1 MKTTILLS
9 LISTVSLRLVSRH
22 GQAAVSTGEVS
33 VVVSAAVA
41 LVLAVFVAALWL
53 VNPLQAESW
62 AAVAVLALGLLVLA
76 DFAQPRIGMEALI
89 LPLKASAAQPVHSDI
104 TTEAAARLLLG
115 HTNSAYGQINR
126 RARMPAGTQPLLASR
141 IARHH

>member
-9 LISTVSLRLVSRH
+9 LISTAVVALS
-22 GQAAVSTGEVS
+22 QPAWAAAVVAGVSTEEVS

-53 VNPLQAESW
+53 PNPLQAESG
-62 AAVAVLALGLLVLA
+62 AAVVALALAVPVLAAA

-89 LPLKASAAQPVHSDI
+89 LPLEVSAAQPVHSDI

-115 HTNSAYGQINR
+115 HTNSADGQINR
-126 RARMPAGTQPLLASR
+126 
-141 IARHH
+141 

>member
-9 LISTVSLRLVSRH
+9 LISTALVALSQPAWA
-22 GQAAVSTGEVS
+22 GGGAVAAVVSTEEVS

-53 VNPLQAESW
+53 PNPLQAESG
-62 AAVAVLALGLLVLA
+62 AAVVALALAVPVLAAA
-76 DFAQPRIGMEALI
+76 DFAQPRIAMEALI
-89 LPLKASAAQPVHSDI
+89 LPVEVSADQPVHSDT

-115 HTNSAYGQINR
+115 HTNSADGETNR
-126 RARMPAGTQPLLASR
+126 
-141 IARHH
+141 